1 MLEMKEKCMKVD
13 AVQNSFE
20 RNIENLNSDIYT
32 LKDKN
37 QALVKENEELR
48 EQVIDGKS
56 TKIQQQEQ
64 ESKMKIEIQNYETK
78 VKGLNNIL
86 EQFKDQ

>member
-1 MLEMKEKCMKVD
+1 M
-13 AVQNSFE
+13 
-20 RNIENLNSDIYT
+20 
-32 LKDKN
+32 KDKN

>member
-1 MLEMKEKCMKVD
+1 MKEKCMKVD